1 MNYYGNDE
9 ERVRLIAGLRDL
21 ANFLDQNP
29 DVPVPWRADVL
40 VFPTDASDAEMF
52 AEIDT
57 IAALIGSAASDTD
70 SPRGHYSTVRNFGPM
85 QYRAI
90 AIPHS
95 ARDDERDE

>member
-9 ERVRLIAGLRDL
+9 ERVWLIAGLRDL

-29 DVPVPWRADVL
+29 DVPVPWRPEVL
-40 VFPTDASDAEMF
+40 VFPTEASDSEMF

-57 IAALIGSAASDTD
+57 IAELIGSDASDAE
-70 SPRGHYSTVRNFGPM
+70 SPRGHYSAVRTFGPV
-85 QYRAI
+85 QYRAV

-95 ARDDERDE
+95 ARDNEGGE

>member
-29 DVPVPWRADVL
+29 DVPVPWRADVV
-40 VFPTDASDAEMF
+40 VFPTEASDTEMF

-57 IAALIGSAASDTD
+57 IAVLIGSDASDAD
-70 SPRGHYSTVRNFGPM
+70 SPRGHYSAVRIFGPV
-85 QYRAI
+85 QYRAV

-95 ARDDERDE
+95 ARDNEGGE